1 MVWSAL
7 AFGTA
12 IALMSVGL
20 LGVLL
25 PAIPGVGLMWV
36 VILVYAI
43 VERFATIDPLSF
55 AVLTLLG
62 LLGATSD
69 LWLSLLG
76 AKVGGA
82 SVWSTLSSLAGAL
95 LGGTVG
101 LFFGGV
107 GAAPG
112 MIIGGILGV
121 LLNEY
126 RERRAWEP
134 AWKATVGLML
144 GFTLS
149 SVLQILIG
157 IAMLAIFVWQVLRG

>member
-1 MVWSAL
+1 
-7 AFGTA
+7 
-12 IALMSVGL
+12 
-20 LGVLL
+20 
-25 PAIPGVGLMWV
+25 MWV

-43 VERFATIDPLSF
+43 MERFAAIDPLSF
-55 AVLTLLG
+55 AALTVLG

-76 AKVGGA
+76 ARVGGA
-82 SVWSTLSSLAGAL
+82 SFWSTIFSLAGAL
-95 LGGTVG
+95 LGGIVG

-112 MIIGGILGV
+112 MMIGGVLGV

-126 RERRAWEP
+126 RERRAWKP
-134 AWKATVGLML
+134 AWRATLGLML

-149 SVLQILIG
+149 NLLQFCIG
-157 IAMLAIFVWQVLRG
+157 VAMLAIFVWQVLRG